1 MINTPNIE
9 QAKKLIKSS
18 KEKPIIVKAQNPEFN
33 RKILEYGHFDILL
46 SIETSEDKPDNV
58 KYLSSGLNNIL
69 AKIAAKNNI
78 AIGIDLKEI
87 SNLEKEAQASRLARI
102 RQNIKLCRK
111 AKAKLKII
119 NYKDKRN
126 LIALLISL
134 GASTQQA
141 KETID
146 F

>member
-9 QAKKLIKSS
+9 QAKKLIKSL
-18 KEKPIIVKAQNPEFN
+18 KEKPIIVKAQAPEFN
-33 RKILEYGHFDILL
+33 RKMLEHGNFDILV
-46 SIETSEDKPDNV
+46 SIESSENKPDNV
-58 KYLSSGLNNIL
+58 KYLSSGLNHVL
-69 AKIAAKNNI
+69 AKIAAKNKV

-87 SNLEKEAQASRLARI
+87 SHLEKEDKAIILARI

-126 LIALLISL
+126 LTALLISL